1 MAVVLLD
8 PRYPTMIPF
17 EALNLIQGAEIE
29 YTEEVP
35 VRVRWN
41 IADFSARTV
50 ENGTVLVS
58 TNAEDP
64 KVIDRANK
72 NELFVTADSRGDH
85 QVPVRFKSIEEALH
99 VMHLAHLRGQWEAN
113 QTHESLIPYLREE
126 TEEFAVAV
134 DMWKR
139 LGEAGEGQL
148 KRELSDVLLQVL
160 FHAEIAARRGAFNF
174 EDVAQAFVDKMRH
187 RAPYLFDGSTDII
200 SEEEQDRIW
209 QEAKNRPQI

>member
-17 EALNLIQGAEIE
+17 EALSFITDAEIE
-29 YTEEVP
+29 YTDEVP

-41 IADFSARTV
+41 IADFSKKTV
-50 ENGTVLVS
+50 ENGAILVS

-64 KVIDRANK
+64 KVIERANRG
-72 NELFVTADSRGDH
+72 EVFIAAESRGDH
-85 QVPVRFKSIEEALH
+85 EVPLRFRSIEEAMQ
-99 VMHLAHLRGQWEAN
+99 VMHLANHLGAWERE

-126 TEEFAVAV
+126 TEEFAIAV

-148 KRELSDVLLQVL
+148 KRELSDILLQVL
-160 FHAEIAARRGAFNF
+160 FHSEIASRRGAFTF
-174 EDVAQAFVDKMRH
+174 EDVAAAFVDKMRK
-187 RAPYLFDGSTDII
+187 RAPYLFDGTKEIVPA
-200 SEEEQDRIW
+200 EEQERLW
-209 QEAKNRPQI
+209 QEGKKKPTI